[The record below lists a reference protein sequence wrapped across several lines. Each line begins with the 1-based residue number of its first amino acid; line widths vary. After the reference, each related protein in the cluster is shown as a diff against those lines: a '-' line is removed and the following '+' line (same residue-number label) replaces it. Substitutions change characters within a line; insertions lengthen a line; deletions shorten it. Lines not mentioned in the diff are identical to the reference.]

1 MQTLLNILVF
11 LLILTGIIVIHELGH
26 FVTAK
31 FFKVYCGAFSIGMGP
46 KIYGKKG
53 KETEFQIRALPI
65 GGFVSMAGEADQ
77 EDDEELKDVPVE
89 RTLKGKKTYQKIII
103 MLAGVFMNFML
114 ALVIMLSANLMGG
127 QVNVNRCEVGTLVE
141 NGSATK
147 YGFKKGDIITNIE
160 CKQTGVSYAVAS
172 YEDLHSDMTKKALK
186 INSRNA
192 TLDITVRRG
201 KNSIVVKAVIHIMKK
216 QGVMFL
222 ALCR

>member
-77 EDDEELKDVPVE
+77 EDNEELKDVPVE
-89 RTLKGKKTYQKIII
+89 RTLKGKKT
-103 MLAGVFMNFML
+103 
-114 ALVIMLSANLMGG
+114 
-127 QVNVNRCEVGTLVE
+127 
-141 NGSATK
+141 
-147 YGFKKGDIITNIE
+147 
-160 CKQTGVSYAVAS
+160 
-172 YEDLHSDMTKKALK
+172 
-186 INSRNA
+186 
-192 TLDITVRRG
+192 
-201 KNSIVVKAVIHIMKK
+201 
-216 QGVMFL
+216 
-222 ALCR
+222 